1 MLNITKT
8 TNFKGESKIND
19 TLAKV
24 FEATINTAAPENMTM
39 SGYIVNYELYKA
51 NREAIATEQTQF
63 EDQAYAFQAQLI
75 AEQATV

>member
-1 MLNITKT
+1 MLNVIKT

-39 SGYIVNYELYKA
+39 NSYIVNYELYKA
-51 NREAIATEQTQF
+51 NRAVVTADQTAF
-63 EDQAYAFQAQLI
+63 EDTVYAFQESLTTTT
-75 AEQATV
+75 TV

>member
-1 MLNITKT
+1 MLNVIKT

-39 SGYIVNYELYKA
+39 NSYIVNYELYKA
-51 NREAIATEQTQF
+51 NRAVVTADQTAF
-63 EDQAYAFQAQLI
+63 EDAVYAFQESLT
-75 AEQATV
+75 AEKVTV